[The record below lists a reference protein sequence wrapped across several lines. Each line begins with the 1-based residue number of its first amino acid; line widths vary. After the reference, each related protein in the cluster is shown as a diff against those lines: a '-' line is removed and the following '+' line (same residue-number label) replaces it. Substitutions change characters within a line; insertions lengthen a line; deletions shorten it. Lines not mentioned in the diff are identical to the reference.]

1 MENLGKE
8 LQLENLY
15 IKRDDLSG
23 DFYGGNKVR
32 KLEFLLADV
41 LDLKAKAIITLGC
54 AGSNHT
60 LATSIYAKSLGIKT
74 IPLLLPQPNAQYV
87 RKNLLMSHRV
97 GADLHHYKS
106 IWAMYFGCGI
116 QYLRY
121 GFKDKKFPRII
132 MPGGSNPIG
141 TLGFVNAAFE
151 LQNQVKSG
159 LISEPDFVYFPLGTT
174 GTAAGFTLGAKA
186 LGLKTKVISVR
197 VTPDKYANSKI
208 MLKLLDKTNVLLN
221 KADSDFP
228 KLQFSQ
234 SDFHIRHNHFGKE
247 YALFTKEG
255 ISAVALMKKTESIKL
270 DGTYTGKALAALIA
284 DAKAG
289 NLKDKVVLFWNT
301 YNSVDFSSEIENMNY
316 KDLPLKFHRYF
327 EEDVQPLDSK

>member
-1 MENLGKE
+1 
-8 LQLENLY
+8 
-15 IKRDDLSG
+15 
-23 DFYGGNKVR
+23 
-32 KLEFLLADV
+32 
-41 LDLKAKAIITLGC
+41 
-54 AGSNHT
+54 
-60 LATSIYAKSLGIKT
+60 
-74 IPLLLPQPNAQYV
+74 
-87 RKNLLMSHRV
+87 
-97 GADLHHYKS
+97 
-106 IWAMYFGCGI
+106 MYFGCGI